1 MRFPF
6 FRIIIFVILSISLV
20 PLITGGISFK
30 PENSSGKTFDQ
41 IVNDITN
48 FIFVIALAVATI
60 MIIIAAF
67 HFLTSGGDQNK
78 IKTAKNIFL
87 YAIIG
92 LLITLLAKA
101 IVYMVKQ
108 VLGVS

>member
-1 MRFPF
+1 M
-6 FRIIIFVILSISLV
+6 
-20 PLITGGISFK
+20 PLIIQGISFK
-30 PENSSGKTFDQ
+30 PEGSSGKTFDQ

-48 FIFVIALAVATI
+48 FIFVIALAVAVI

-78 IKTAKNIFL
+78 IRTAKNIFL

-101 IVYMVKQ
+101 IVSMVKQ
-108 VLGVS
+108 VMGVS